1 MRRDIIAEGQAMNIQ
16 ACMAGAALSA
26 GLLLAGLPGQADAAG
41 NAQSRAQLDR
51 LGCQYNDVSCSAGA
65 RVFRNHRHAGQAR
78 ASTVARYVQACE
90 RGTAEACNELGFMY
104 EAGRYVRQNP
114 SQAAALYRQAC
125 EGGSATGCSNY
136 GVMYANEDG
145 VAQDDVRALAWFS
158 LAAIA
163 GDETGVQYGDLIA
176 GRMTETQVASARA
189 LAQRCEASRYADCG

>member
-1 MRRDIIAEGQAMNIQ
+1 MKMQ
-16 ACMAGAALSA
+16 ACFAGAALGA
-26 GLLLAGLPGQADAAG
+26 GLLLAGLPDLAHAAG
-41 NAQSRAQLDR
+41 DAPSRATIYN
-51 LGCQYNDVSCSAGA
+51 LGCQTHDVSCTNPI
-65 RVFRNHRHAGQAR
+65 RVFRNHRHAGRNR
-78 ASTVARYVQACE
+78 AVTVARYEQACE

-104 EAGRYVRQNP
+104 EVGRYVRQDP

-136 GVMYANEDG
+136 GVMHANGDG

-176 GRMTETQVASARA
+176 GRMTASQIASAQA